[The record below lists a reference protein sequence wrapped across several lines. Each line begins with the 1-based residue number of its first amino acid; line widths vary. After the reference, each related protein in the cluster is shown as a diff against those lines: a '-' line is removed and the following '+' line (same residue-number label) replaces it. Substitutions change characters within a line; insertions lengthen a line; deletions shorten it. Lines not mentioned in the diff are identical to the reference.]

1 MLPSNLIPVAIVG
14 AGPYGL
20 SLAAYLR
27 RAGVAHRIFGS
38 AMASWRTQMPTTMF
52 LKSEGFASNLAQP
65 DREMTL
71 RDFCEE
77 SGYAYRD
84 YGLPIPLHVF
94 IKYGLA
100 FQRHFAP
107 DLEDTVVSEI
117 RRHDR
122 GFALLLGT
130 GEQVLARNVVIA
142 TGIDPYRYM
151 PTALAGLPSQLR
163 SHTADHSDYSTFRGR
178 RVCVIGAGAS
188 ATDTAAA
195 LHAAGAHVQLV
206 TRSEQLLWI
215 TPRTKRPLVEAWF
228 KRDVLGAGR
237 FGQGHIYSDAPQLF
251 RYLPEKARLHIAAT
265 FLGPRGGW
273 PVRECV
279 EKLSIARGFTLDS
292 AKADGSRAVLQ
303 LSSPDGKKRR
313 LEADHVIAGTGYRL
327 DLQRLWFLDPAL
339 RLTIKTLRGA
349 PALSPHFESSV
360 PGLYFTGVNGLYDF
374 GPLTR
379 FVAGTHFASKRIS
392 RQLTAAVRETTP
404 FTNGRSLA
412 ADRLVL
418 RGIWP
423 MSPSDKR

>member
-1 MLPSNLIPVAIVG
+1 MLPSDLIPAAIVG

-20 SLAAYLR
+20 SLAAHLR

-38 AMASWRTQMPTTMF
+38 AMGSWRTQMPTTMF
-52 LKSEGFASNLAQP
+52 LKSEGFASNIAQP
-65 DREMTL
+65 DGEMTL

-94 IKYGLA
+94 VKYGLA

-107 DLEDTVVSEI
+107 DLEDTAVREI

-142 TGIDPYRYM
+142 TGIDPYRHM
-151 PTALAGLPSQLR
+151 PAALAGLPPQLR
-163 SHTADHSDYSTFRGR
+163 SHTADHSDYSVFRGR
-178 RVCVIGAGAS
+178 RVCVIGGGAS
-188 ATDTAAA
+188 ATDVTAA
-195 LHAAGAHVQLV
+195 LHAAEAHVQLI
-206 TRSEQLLWI
+206 TRRDQLLWI
-215 TPRTKRPLVEAWF
+215 SPRTKRPLLEAWF

-237 FGQGHIYSDAPQLF
+237 LGQGHFYSDAPQLF
-251 RYLPEKARLHIAAT
+251 RYLPEKTRMHVTAT

-273 PVRECV
+273 PVRDCV
-279 EKLSIARGFTLDS
+279 EKLPIMRGATLDS

-303 LSSPDGKKRR
+303 ISSRDGKKRR
-313 LEADHVIAGTGYRL
+313 VEADHVIAGTGYRI

-339 RLTIKTLRGA
+339 RLTIKTLQGV
-349 PALSPHFESSV
+349 PVLSPHFESSV

-379 FVAGTHFASKRIS
+379 FVAGTRFASKRIS
-392 RQLTAAVRETTP
+392 RQIAAAARETMP
-404 FTNGRSLA
+404 FANGRSFA

-423 MSPSDKR
+423 MSPFDK